1 MAKSLFERL
10 KNVIKDNIIDF
21 LEVDEERE
29 TPALETMSPSEIL
42 RRLKLRLGTIEA
54 ERYRLRKALNEEARS
69 EDLDVRAG
77 AAVDAG
83 DDRLAREIL
92 RLKVEQISTR
102 TEAKDALT
110 ELDLEA
116 EDLQRLIAL
125 VDADEELDQSLE
137 DRLAKYEAMNM
148 SSATETKE
156 G

>member
-10 KNVIKDNIIDF
+10 KNVIKDNIVDF
-21 LEVDEERE
+21 LEVDPEPE
-29 TPALETMSPSEIL
+29 TPALETMSSSEIL
-42 RRLKLRLGTIEA
+42 RRLKLRLGALEA
-54 ERYRLRKALNEEARS
+54 ERYRLRQALNEEAPDN
-69 EDLDVRAG
+69 DLDARAG

-102 TEAKDALT
+102 TEANDALT

-137 DRLAKYEAMNM
+137 DRLAKYETMSM
-148 SSATETKE
+148 SSETETKE

>member
-1 MAKSLFERL
+1 S
-10 KNVIKDNIIDF
+10 
-21 LEVDEERE
+21 
-29 TPALETMSPSEIL
+29 SSEIL
-42 RRLKLRLGTIEA
+42 RRLKLRLGALEA
-54 ERYRLRKALNEEARS
+54 ERYRLRQALNEEAP
-69 EDLDVRAG
+69 DNDFDARAG
-77 AAVDAG
+77 VAVDAG

-102 TEAKDALT
+102 TEANDALT

-148 SSATETKE
+148 SSETETKE